1 MKYLYKY
8 TPELILVIY
17 VMIFMGFKSPEQS
30 WDRVINSDGKGYYAY
45 LPAIFIYHDLQF
57 KFVEQYEAQ

>member
-8 TPELILVIY
+8 TPELILIIY
-17 VMIFMGFKSPEQS
+17 IGLFLGFKGVDHN

-45 LPAIFIYHDLQF
+45 LPEIGRASCRER
-57 KFVEQYEAQ
+57 VCQYV